1 MSLALQHKRRT
12 LALGVAGAAAAVA
25 AASLA
30 YSPGEALSSP
40 ANARKHLALMEVSLD
55 QDLARLSE
63 MSGRNAARQDLKR
76 DELLPKY
83 DDYVQRYLQSDLV
96 FPNRVLVQVMIWL
109 FDTAQLDDALALADI
124 AIEQK
129 QTMPEGF
136 KRRDIQTFVA
146 DAVLEWADQEYQQ
159 RRSPEPYLSD
169 LVHRVDGEWDV
180 PEQVQAKY
188 HKLIGIRAM
197 EAQPKEWATALLHL
211 ERANELYPKCGV
223 GTRIENCRKALR
235 KEAVAALGVQ
245 PPPANP

>member
-1 MSLALQHKRRT
+1 MSLALAHKRRI

-40 ANARKHLALMEVSLD
+40 ANARKHLALMEASLD
-55 QDLARLSE
+55 QDLARLSD

-83 DDYVQRYLQSDLV
+83 DDYIQRYLESGLV
-96 FPNRVLVQVMIWL
+96 FPNRVLVHVVIWL

-129 QTMPEGF
+129 QVMPEDF

-146 DAVLEWADQEYQQ
+146 DAVYERPTTNT
-159 RRSPEPYLSD
+159 RRAAARS
-169 LVHRVDGEWDV
+169 HTCRTWC
-180 PEQVQAKY
+180 
-188 HKLIGIRAM
+188 
-197 EAQPKEWATALLHL
+197 TAST
-211 ERANELYPKCGV
+211 AS
-223 GTRIENCRKALR
+223 GTCRSR
-235 KEAVAALGVQ
+235 SR
-245 PPPANP
+245 PSTTS